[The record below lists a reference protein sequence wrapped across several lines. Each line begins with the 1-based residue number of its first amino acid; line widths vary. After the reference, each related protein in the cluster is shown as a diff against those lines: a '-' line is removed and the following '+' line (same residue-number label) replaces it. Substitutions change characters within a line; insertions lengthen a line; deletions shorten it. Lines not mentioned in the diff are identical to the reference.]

1 MHLAQKL
8 LTNIQCSDSSRSFA
22 KEVRALK
29 MRSTVAA
36 HWKLTTTN
44 WEPSL
49 KLILLQLQEKLPKN
63 SASTILQSFGIW
75 NKLER
80 WKSSVSGCRM
90 SWPQIKKKKN
100 QCFEVSSSLILHN
113 TTNHFLIGLWCVTKS
128 GFYMTT
134 GHDQLSGWTEKKFQ
148 STSQNHTCT
157 KKCHGHCLVVYCQ
170 SDPLQIS
177 ESWQKHYLWEVCSV
191 DWWDAP
197 KAACLQPEL
206 VYRMAQFFSMIM
218 PDHALYNQWF
228 KNWMNWAT
236 KFCLIRHIHLLLS
249 NQLPLLQASRQ
260 LFAGKT
266 LSQPAEGRKMLYKSS
281 RNPKAWLFML

>member
-36 HWKLTTTN
+36 HWKLTTTS

-90 SWPQIKKKKN
+90 SWPQIKKKKKIIVLK
-100 QCFEVSSSLILHN
+100 CHLLLFY
-113 TTNHFLIGLWCVTKS
+113 TTQQTISWLDCDVWWKVEFIW
-128 GFYMTT
+128 
-134 GHDQLSGWTEKKFQ
+134 QLASGWTEKKFQ

-157 KKCHGHCLVVYCQ
+157 KKCHGHCLVVYYQ

-197 KAACLQPEL
+197 KAAMPAARIGLQKG
-206 VYRMAQFFSMIM
+206 
-218 PDHALYNQWF
+218 H
-228 KNWMNWAT
+228 
-236 KFCLIRHIHLLLS
+236 
-249 NQLPLLQASRQ
+249 
-260 LFAGKT
+260 
-266 LSQPAEGRKMLYKSS
+266 SS
-281 RNPKAWLFML
+281 SAW